1 MGLRKKLHT
10 CYLLSRRCI
19 RMRSTLVL
27 IVILVMVLA
36 LASPVFAHM
45 RLIGGGPG
53 MTGSPPLPAAAQGQ
67 GLVPG
72 GPGGIYLQSPSH
84 AKGLNT
90 ACEALRG
97 NPSAQDMWGPPNPA
111 TCNHGGPP
119 PAP

>member
-1 MGLRKKLHT
+1 
-10 CYLLSRRCI
+10 
-19 RMRSTLVL
+19 MRSLVATI
-27 IVILVMVLA
+27 IVFVLVLA
-36 LASPVFAHM
+36 LVSPAFAHV

-53 MTGSPPLPAAAQGQ
+53 MTGSPPLPVAAQGK
-67 GLVPG
+67 GLIPG

-97 NPSAQDMWGPPNPA
+97 NPSAQDMWGPPFPH